1 MASRQAGF
9 VLDAKSMGLNPSRPA
24 SPPPPPSS
32 SASQKCRQVQ
42 PTETSASRPHH
53 ESTLEASS
61 HHQCTAS
68 TEAMT
73 TDHYRCLIQKLRDA
87 NGDAGN
93 MSFELNSIF
102 LKRLDEIDC
111 LDEREGDDTHTCQ
124 LRLVTFQEW
133 VDFLLHVNSVILG
146 NVSDL
151 EKEAYSKIVSCCQSV
166 QVRQQHTL
174 EENRRLREDIC
185 AIIERVQTSPHCNNF
200 DFNGISL
207 ETLTVNQL
215 RGVGKDHAHAECE
228 SEKMSESMR
237 SLVGEIAAKHDE
249 IGELKS
255 QINALDEVV
264 HTARQKLL
272 LKDQCI
278 AQLNQQLQEIT
289 RCIES
294 RDQASMEESPND
306 TLTADA
312 ITSDMLEDLSIHD
325 IQESEML
332 RLLNTELNDLL
343 DLHDKQ
349 EFQTIESWRKRLSC
363 FIGKL
368 ASEREDTVK
377 KLESIRSNLKIL
389 QSDLDHSCL
398 NSIDSESRPCNQD
411 ADAQMLEALRRRL
424 LSLSQVNRE
433 LHGKYQRLDTESK
446 IKISEL
452 EARLE
457 SEIGVYQRNNDV
469 LREIAELLCS
479 LGSKEFS
486 YNEIYDESSK
496 ENPFCTTIAQMFAQT
511 FEQEKNQVTINET
524 LSCQVKGLQEN
535 LKDRDNQI
543 SQLQTMINSYSDF
556 SENNRLK
563 EEMHVLKQK
572 NCDLSRQLR
581 ELPSLLKTQE
591 DQSVELCTKYES
603 LMASFEDQCQELKGA
618 KRKAQS
624 LQTRLDQVEQ
634 LQDELRTERKILREE
649 VIALKEKE
657 AVSAGRDR
665 ALQEQQKSAQ
675 LEMEKMRDLV
685 RKMQGHLQLDDIRH
699 RESIQR
705 MNETTESLR
714 EELRIISENCQ
725 QMQVRL
731 NQQTEVNQQ
740 QEQIIDSF
748 RKWKDAQVRADEAMR
763 HCAKRAEE
771 HIHMLL
777 EENRTLAEDY
787 RNLFRDYKLLETE
800 IKRVKQ
806 AVNCASSSAIN
817 CPPPTSG
824 GLANPE
830 AGNDMARRLQNLT
843 STSQRIFN
851 QNQTI
856 SDQYCNLLI
865 SGSPAGIG
873 QPVAQSILRRTR
885 SSEGQS

>member
-1 MASRQAGF
+1 
-9 VLDAKSMGLNPSRPA
+9 MGLNPSRPA

-511 FEQEKNQVTINET
+511 FEQEKNQVTIE
-524 LSCQVKGLQEN
+524 
-535 LKDRDNQI
+535 
-543 SQLQTMINSYSDF
+543 
-556 SENNRLK
+556 
-563 EEMHVLKQK
+563 
-572 NCDLSRQLR
+572 CDTKT
-581 ELPSLLKTQE
+581 PS
-591 DQSVELCTKYES
+591 
-603 LMASFEDQCQELKGA
+603 
-618 KRKAQS
+618 
-624 LQTRLDQVEQ
+624 QTRKPTKATKIPGATAKTNKQQ
-634 LQDELRTERKILREE
+634 PTTKPSNKPTTTKTIPTKKTTTTFRTSK
-649 VIALKEKE
+649 
-657 AVSAGRDR
+657 
-665 ALQEQQKSAQ
+665 
-675 LEMEKMRDLV
+675 
-685 RKMQGHLQLDDIRH
+685 
-699 RESIQR
+699 
-705 MNETTESLR
+705 
-714 EELRIISENCQ
+714 
-725 QMQVRL
+725 
-731 NQQTEVNQQ
+731 
-740 QEQIIDSF
+740 
-748 RKWKDAQVRADEAMR
+748 
-763 HCAKRAEE
+763 
-771 HIHMLL
+771 
-777 EENRTLAEDY
+777 
-787 RNLFRDYKLLETE
+787 
-800 IKRVKQ
+800 
-806 AVNCASSSAIN
+806 
-817 CPPPTSG
+817 
-824 GLANPE
+824 
-830 AGNDMARRLQNLT
+830 
-843 STSQRIFN
+843 
-851 QNQTI
+851 
-856 SDQYCNLLI
+856 
-865 SGSPAGIG
+865 
-873 QPVAQSILRRTR
+873 
-885 SSEGQS
+885 

>member
-42 PTETSASRPHH
+42 PTETSASRPRH

-133 VDFLLHVNSVILG
+133 VNFLLHVNSVILG

-185 AIIERVQTSPHCNNF
+185 AIIERVQTSPNCNNF

-306 TLTADA
+306 TLTADG

-325 IQESEML
+325 TQESEML

-343 DLHDKQ
+343 DLHNKQ

-368 ASEREDTVK
+368 ATEREDTVK

-389 QSDLDHSCL
+389 QSDLDQSCL
-398 NSIDSESRPCNQD
+398 NSIDSESRPCDRD

-511 FEQEKNQVTINET
+511 FEQEKNQVTIE
-524 LSCQVKGLQEN
+524 
-535 LKDRDNQI
+535 
-543 SQLQTMINSYSDF
+543 
-556 SENNRLK
+556 
-563 EEMHVLKQK
+563 
-572 NCDLSRQLR
+572 CDTKT
-581 ELPSLLKTQE
+581 PS
-591 DQSVELCTKYES
+591 
-603 LMASFEDQCQELKGA
+603 
-618 KRKAQS
+618 
-624 LQTRLDQVEQ
+624 QTRKPTKATKIPGATAKTNKQQ
-634 LQDELRTERKILREE
+634 PTTKPSNKPTTTKTIPTKKTTTTFRTSK
-649 VIALKEKE
+649 
-657 AVSAGRDR
+657 
-665 ALQEQQKSAQ
+665 
-675 LEMEKMRDLV
+675 
-685 RKMQGHLQLDDIRH
+685 
-699 RESIQR
+699 
-705 MNETTESLR
+705 
-714 EELRIISENCQ
+714 
-725 QMQVRL
+725 
-731 NQQTEVNQQ
+731 
-740 QEQIIDSF
+740 
-748 RKWKDAQVRADEAMR
+748 
-763 HCAKRAEE
+763 
-771 HIHMLL
+771 
-777 EENRTLAEDY
+777 
-787 RNLFRDYKLLETE
+787 
-800 IKRVKQ
+800 
-806 AVNCASSSAIN
+806 
-817 CPPPTSG
+817 
-824 GLANPE
+824 
-830 AGNDMARRLQNLT
+830 
-843 STSQRIFN
+843 
-851 QNQTI
+851 
-856 SDQYCNLLI
+856 
-865 SGSPAGIG
+865 
-873 QPVAQSILRRTR
+873 
-885 SSEGQS
+885 